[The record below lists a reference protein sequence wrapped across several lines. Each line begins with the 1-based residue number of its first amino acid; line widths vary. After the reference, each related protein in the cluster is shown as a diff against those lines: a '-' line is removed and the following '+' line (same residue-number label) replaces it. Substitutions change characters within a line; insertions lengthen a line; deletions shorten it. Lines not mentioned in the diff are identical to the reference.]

1 MTRQTFLHASPE
13 RFIAG
18 TVGIPGERTF
28 FVQVTSTGSSH
39 TIAVE
44 KNQVETLALRLGEM
58 IKDLR
63 RSAIASRD
71 ELDLH
76 LPKDDAPLEFPLNEE
91 FRVGIIGLMWEE
103 DIQRI
108 VVEFQA
114 IADSEITEL
123 LTADEAL
130 LIEDAPDLLVV
141 HLRIAQARNF
151 AARSSALVASGRQP
165 CLFCGL
171 PIDPQGHL
179 CPRANGYRR

>member
-1 MTRQTFLHASPE
+1 MSRQTFLHAAPE
-13 RFIAG
+13 RFVAG
-18 TVGIPGERTF
+18 TVGMPGERSF
-28 FVQVTSTGSSH
+28 FVQVSSAASSH
-39 TIAVE
+39 TVALE
-44 KNQVETLALRLGEM
+44 KNQVETLAIRLNEM

-63 RSAIASRD
+63 RGGIASLD
-71 ELDLH
+71 ELNLQ

-91 FRVGIIGLMWEE
+91 FRVGIIGLLWEE
-103 DIQRI
+103 EIQRI
-108 VVEFQA
+108 VIEFQA

-123 LTADEAL
+123 LSAEEAL

-151 AARSSALVASGRQP
+151 AARSTALVASGRQP

>member
-1 MTRQTFLHASPE
+1 MSRQTFLHASPD

-18 TVGIPGERTF
+18 TVGIPGERAF
-28 FVQVTSTGSSH
+28 FIQVTSPGSSH
-39 TIAVE
+39 TVAVE
-44 KNQVETLALRLGEM
+44 KNQVETLALRLDEM

-63 RSAIASRD
+63 RGGIASFD
-71 ELDLH
+71 ELNLQ
-76 LPKDDAPLEFPLNEE
+76 LPKDDGPLEFPLNED
-91 FRVGIIGLMWEE
+91 FRVGIIGILWEE

-108 VVEFQA
+108 VIEFQA
-114 IADSEITEL
+114 VADSEITEL

-151 AARSSALVASGRQP
+151 ASRSVALVSSGRQP
-165 CLFCGL
+165 CIFCGL
-171 PIDPQGHL
+171 PIDPHGHL